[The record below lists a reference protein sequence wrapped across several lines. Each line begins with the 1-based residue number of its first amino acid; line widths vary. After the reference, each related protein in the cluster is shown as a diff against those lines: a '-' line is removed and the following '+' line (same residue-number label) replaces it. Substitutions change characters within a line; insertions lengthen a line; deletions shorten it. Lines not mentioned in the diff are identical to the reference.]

1 MVKANSDHDVPGT
14 VQHIKQQV
22 GGTARAVTDVAGTVV
37 GDRMRSEITARSAQ
51 AAVETKAFAQAIR
64 EASQSFRQ
72 QGHETEASWADAT
85 AVRADRLAAY
95 LANADV
101 QTLTADGKKW
111 SREVSDFARKEPL
124 LVSAAAFTLGL
135 LATRWL
141 GTGAD
146 E

>member
-1 MVKANSDHDVPGT
+1 MAEASNDPDAQGT
-14 VQHIKQQV
+14 VEHIKQQV
-22 GGTARAVTDVAGTVV
+22 GGTARVVTDVAGTVV

-51 AAVETKAFAQAIR
+51 VAVETKAFAQAMR
-64 EASQSFRQ
+64 EASRSFRQ
-72 QGHETEASWADAT
+72 QGNETQAYWADA
-85 AVRADRLAAY
+85 AAARADRLAAY
-95 LANADV
+95 LANADL
-101 QTLTADGKKW
+101 QTLTADGKRW
-111 SREVSDFARKEPL
+111 SREVSDFARREPL

>member
-1 MVKANSDHDVPGT
+1 MVESSTDPDAQGT
-14 VQHIKQQV
+14 VQQIKQQV
-22 GGTARAVTDVAGTVV
+22 GGTARVVTDAAGAVV

-64 EASQSFRQ
+64 EASQSLRQ
-72 QGHETEASWADAT
+72 QGHEAEASWADAT
-85 AVRADRLAAY
+85 AARADRLAAY

-101 QTLTADGKKW
+101 QTLTAEGKRW
-111 SREVSDFARKEPL
+111 SREVGDFARKEPL

>member
-1 MVKANSDHDVPGT
+1 MVEANSDQDAQGT

-22 GGTARAVTDVAGTVV
+22 GGTARVVTDVAGTVV

-51 AAVETKAFAQAIR
+51 AAVETKAFAQAMR

-72 QGHETEASWADAT
+72 QGHETQASLADAT
-85 AVRADRLAAY
+85 AARADRLAAY
-95 LANADV
+95 LVSADL
-101 QTLTADGKKW
+101 QTLMADGRKW
-111 SREVSDFARKEPL
+111 SREVSDFARKEPM

-135 LATRWL
+135 FATRWL
-141 GTGAD
+141 GTGTD

>member
-1 MVKANSDHDVPGT
+1 MVESSTDPDAQGT
-14 VQHIKQQV
+14 VQQIKQQV
-22 GGTARAVTDVAGTVV
+22 GGTARVVTDAAGAVV

-64 EASQSFRQ
+64 EASQSLRQ

-85 AVRADRLAAY
+85 AARADRLAAY

-101 QTLTADGKKW
+101 QTLTAEGKRW
-111 SREVSDFARKEPL
+111 SREVGDFARKEPL